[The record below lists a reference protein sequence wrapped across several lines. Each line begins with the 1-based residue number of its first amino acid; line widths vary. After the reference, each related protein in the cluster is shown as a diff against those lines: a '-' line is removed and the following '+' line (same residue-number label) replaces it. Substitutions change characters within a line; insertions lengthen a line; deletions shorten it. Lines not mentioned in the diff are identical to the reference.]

1 METNR
6 VLEEQMVL
14 FDSLAPD
21 AALNPQVEEDEEVT
35 ATAAFNSIEEEGEG
49 WEGEENWEEEGVAED
64 DKLQDG
70 GSDGQSLAEGPTII
84 LSQEELIGVSHTS
97 RTLIVGMLADN
108 MISIVCRPNKVVGA
122 CQPG

>member
-6 VLEEQMVL
+6 VLEQQMVL

-21 AALNPQVEEDEEVT
+21 AALNPHVEEDEEVT

-49 WEGEENWEEEGVAED
+49 WEGEEGWEEEGVAGD

-70 GSDGQSLAEGPTII
+70 RSDGEHLLKAITTIG
-84 LSQEELIGVSHTS
+84 SQT
-97 RTLIVGMLADN
+97 
-108 MISIVCRPNKVVGA
+108 
-122 CQPG
+122 